1 MYRIGIVEKDRAYC
15 RRLVGFLMERHSD
28 SFEIAVVD
36 VHEEESAFCSLESL
50 DLDTISYDALFFG
63 DGVKVDLEL
72 LPNQIAVG
80 FITEKEEPDKKYIN
94 KYQSLEKIYKHMQQ
108 LCEDSKKFRQIE
120 NNIYDQ
126 TNDDQMDSQDVHIEQ
141 ELVSGAQFRV
151 ETVTQGEEKYRVF
164 SIEGVDID
172 LLAVR
177 MLASNHIQGLP
188 QTQYHDQKLWFRIT
202 GMKSLYEMVQQDNT
216 PEGNQELLKIF
227 GSMVNNALGLEE
239 YMLSPDRLVLDPK
252 EIYLDEVAGE
262 AIMPYIPIKSKE
274 RKDIRQSLERV
285 RALCDSLLEG
295 LNATESLN
303 VEVGLTDVNLLTE
316 DEEITVQDNHAQDE
330 ILERTSD
337 EDISVEDISIED
349 ITQGSDEKD
358 KEEQSNELPI
368 ESREDTEKEAS
379 SAGSTD
385 VFENLQKNGD
395 ESLKLKDKTG
405 LLNRKRLPYII
416 RRRTGE
422 KIMIDRNIF
431 KIGKEESY
439 VDYCIK
445 DNPTVSRNHA
455 DIVRKTDGFYL
466 VDKGSLNH
474 TFVNGKKLEVNEYR
488 KLQDGCLLQLADE
501 VFEFVAGR

>member
-1 MYRIGIVEKDRAYC
+1 
-15 RRLVGFLMERHSD
+15 
-28 SFEIAVVD
+28 
-36 VHEEESAFCSLESL
+36 
-50 DLDTISYDALFFG
+50 
-63 DGVKVDLEL
+63 
-72 LPNQIAVG
+72 
-80 FITEKEEPDKKYIN
+80 
-94 KYQSLEKIYKHMQQ
+94 
-108 LCEDSKKFRQIE
+108 
-120 NNIYDQ
+120 
-126 TNDDQMDSQDVHIEQ
+126 
-141 ELVSGAQFRV
+141 
-151 ETVTQGEEKYRVF
+151 
-164 SIEGVDID
+164 
-172 LLAVR
+172 
-177 MLASNHIQGLP
+177 
-188 QTQYHDQKLWFRIT
+188 
-202 GMKSLYEMVQQDNT
+202 
-216 PEGNQELLKIF
+216 
-227 GSMVNNALGLEE
+227 MVNNALGLEE

-262 AIMPYIPIKSKE
+262 AIMPYIPIKSNE

-405 LLNRKRLPYII
+405 LLNRKRLPYMI